1 LEEIV
6 STDASTEAVAAVVV
20 TETLLEHTVAPPGR
34 EEGEPLLTEK
44 ILEIMTTAVSVQE
57 PEELTEAVIEVTTT
71 VVPDN
76 DFTISQEVTK
86 TEIPEISASMD
97 PEKEITESVNLE
109 TTTDLAPKTTD
120 LVDVIDLDIIGKAYK
135 AV

>member
-120 LVDVIDLDIIGKAYK
+120 LVDVIDLDIIGKAFK

>member
-1 LEEIV
+1 MEEIV

-57 PEELTEAVIEVTTT
+57 PEKLTEAVIEVTTM

-76 DFTISQEVTK
+76 DFTISPEVTK
-86 TEIPEISASMD
+86 TEIPEISASLD

-120 LVDVIDLDIIGKAYK
+120 LVDVIDLDIIGKAFK

>member
-1 LEEIV
+1 M

-120 LVDVIDLDIIGKAYK
+120 LVDVIDLDIIGKAFK